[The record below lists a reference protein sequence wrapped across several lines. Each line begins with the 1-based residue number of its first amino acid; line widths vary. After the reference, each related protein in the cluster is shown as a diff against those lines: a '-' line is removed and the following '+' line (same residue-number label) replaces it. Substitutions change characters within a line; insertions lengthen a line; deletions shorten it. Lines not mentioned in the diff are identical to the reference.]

1 MQNGKKYYLNVSSYK
16 YKREYMKLYQP
27 YIDKILNTYSNRNQD
42 LVIESQNLCPGGKR
56 CKNYIIILNLEQK
69 IKELNDTVNQLTKIK
84 EYSESNHN
92 IDFTP
97 MKTMENP
104 RKDAFKE
111 ICNSFRNSGIKKKL
125 NSSTRNMYGNNT
137 IQPQIS
143 EPYRLKLDFK
153 NSNDENKNAEN
164 KKMNAKKLI
173 NLDINKFRNIGV
185 RLNAEKLGID
195 EKSFLNKRQENNEI
209 KNNNGNDDE
218 KEKKIQNLI
227 NHIFNKNNEL
237 IINKKL
243 EESKNRDFKKID
255 SKNIRKSNLPKIK
268 VKPYNV
274 LAPNKTIKIKN
285 GRYNSDLDRNDKNDK
300 KIEQNKEE
308 NKMSFRQFKGNLR
321 NSFNSTKNKFLS
333 KSLGFNTNF
342 RDEKDNLFNLNDK
355 NCKTDL
361 EDKKQSLYNLSTLN
375 SFRPLSLTQKPFKL
389 KLDICQNECIQE
401 DKAKSERTI
410 KDQVNNLDGNKN
422 IKDNNLYNLDSFLKL
437 FENKKEEKYQ
447 LFKEIYDLSCMNYD
461 ELIEKLK
468 ALTNEKINQYIRFI
482 KYCLIFVKDLTEIF
496 HKLNIFYNIT
506 NTVSNNTNKTLN
518 KISLDNEIIKLKKYI
533 QKSLAC
539 DYIHIYFYDSIT
551 DSLILKGEDKEIK
564 FQKDKDLIGKCFS
577 TGNILNY
584 NTEEN
589 AAIVSDPFFLQYK
602 ELNRTN
608 KILLYP
614 IKDLENK
621 IHGVIEIKNNNSNIS
636 DSQSNNKFD
645 KKIELIM
652 SFISKTLSFYCMH
665 FNNLIINSN

>member
-27 YIDKILNTYSNRNQD
+27 YIDKILNTYSNRNQE
-42 LVIESQNLCPGGKR
+42 VTIESQNLCPGGKR
-56 CKNYIIILNLEQK
+56 CKNYIIIMNLEQK

-137 IQPQIS
+137 LQPQIS

-153 NSNDENKNAEN
+153 NVNDENKIGEN
-164 KKMNAKKLI
+164 KKSNAKKLI

-195 EKSFLNKRQENNEI
+195 EKLFLNKRKENNDL
-209 KNNNGNDDE
+209 KNNNANNDE

-227 NHIFNKNNEL
+227 NHIFNNKNNEL
-237 IINKKL
+237 VINKKL
-243 EESKNRDFKKID
+243 EESKTRDIKKMD
-255 SKNIRKSNLPKIK
+255 SKNIKKSNLPKIK
-268 VKPYNV
+268 VKTYN
-274 LAPNKTIKIKN
+274 LLPSNKITKIKN
-285 GRYNSDLDRNDKNDK
+285 GRYNSDLAVNEK
-300 KIEQNKEE
+300 KIEEKKDE
-308 NKMSFRQFKGNLR
+308 NKISFRQFKGNLR
-321 NSFNSTKNKFLS
+321 NSYNSTKNKFLS

-342 RDEKDNLFNLNDK
+342 REEKDSLFNFNDK
-355 NCKTDL
+355 YSKTVL
-361 EDKKQSLYNLSTLN
+361 EDNKQSLYKLSTLN

-422 IKDNNLYNLDSFLKL
+422 IKDNNLYNLNSFLKL

-461 ELIEKLK
+461 KLIEKLK

-496 HKLNIFYNIT
+496 HKLKIFYNIA

>member
-153 NSNDENKNAEN
+153 NANDENKNAEN

-361 EDKKQSLYNLSTLN
+361 EDKKQSLYKLSTLN
-375 SFRPLSLTQKPFKL
+375 SFRPLSLTQKPFRL
-389 KLDICQNECIQE
+389 KLNISQNEILKE
-401 DKAKSERTI
+401 DKSKSERII
-410 KDQVNNLDGNKN
+410 KDSEINLDENKK
-422 IKDNNLYNLDSFLKL
+422 IKDNNLYDFETFLTQI
-437 FENKKEEKYQ
+437 ENQKGEKYQ
-447 LFKEIYDLSCMNYD
+447 IFQEIYNLSCMNYD
-461 ELIEKLK
+461 DIVEQLK
-468 ALTNEKINQYIRFI
+468 SLTKEKINQYIIFI
-482 KYCLIFVKDLTEIF
+482 KHSLKYMKDLTEIF
-496 HKLNIFYNIT
+496 HKLNVFYNI
-506 NTVSNNTNKTLN
+506 SHNNINNNNN
-518 KISLDNEIIKLKKYI
+518 KIQSKTSLDNGITKIRKYI
-533 QKSLAC
+533 QKALFC
-539 DYIHIYFYDSIT
+539 DYIHLYLYDQDS
-551 DSLILKGEDKEIK
+551 DSLILKGENKEIK
-564 FQKDKDLIGKCFS
+564 YQKDKDLIGKCF
-577 TGNILNY
+577 TAGKILNY
-584 NTEEN
+584 NMEEN
-589 AAIVSDPFFLQYK
+589 NSIISDPFFLKYK
-602 ELNRTN
+602 ELNATN
-608 KILLYP
+608 KVLIYP
-614 IKDLENK
+614 IKDLDNN
-621 IHGVIEIKNNNSNIS
+621 IHGVIEIINNNSNNS
-636 DSQSNNKFD
+636 DSKSNDKFD
-645 KKIELIM
+645 KKIEIPLIYK
-652 SFISKTLSFYCMH
+652 IKTYK
-665 FNNLIINSN
+665 

>member
-27 YIDKILNTYSNRNQD
+27 YIDKILNTYSNRNQE
-42 LVIESQNLCPGGKR
+42 VTIESQNLCPGGKR
-56 CKNYIIILNLEQK
+56 CKNYIIIMNLEQK

-137 IQPQIS
+137 LQPQIS

-153 NSNDENKNAEN
+153 NVNDENKIGEN
-164 KKMNAKKLI
+164 KKSNAKKLI

-195 EKSFLNKRQENNEI
+195 EKLFLNKRKENNDL
-209 KNNNGNDDE
+209 KNNNANNDE

-227 NHIFNKNNEL
+227 NHIFNNKNNEL
-237 IINKKL
+237 VINKKL
-243 EESKNRDFKKID
+243 EESKTRDIKKMD
-255 SKNIRKSNLPKIK
+255 SKNIKKSNLPKIK
-268 VKPYNV
+268 VKTYN
-274 LAPNKTIKIKN
+274 LLPSNKITKIKN
-285 GRYNSDLDRNDKNDK
+285 GRYNSDLAVNEK
-300 KIEQNKEE
+300 KIEEKKDE

-321 NSFNSTKNKFLS
+321 NSYNSTKNKFLS

-342 RDEKDNLFNLNDK
+342 REEKDSLFNFNDK
-355 NCKTDL
+355 YSKTVL
-361 EDKKQSLYNLSTLN
+361 EDNKQSLYKLTTLN

-461 ELIEKLK
+461 KLIEKLK

-496 HKLNIFYNIT
+496 HKLKIFYNIT
-506 NTVSNNTNKTLN
+506 NIVSNNTNKTLN

-636 DSQSNNKFD
+636 DLQSNNKFD

>member
-27 YIDKILNTYSNRNQD
+27 YIDKILNTYSNRNQE
-42 LVIESQNLCPGGKR
+42 VTIESQNLCPGGKR
-56 CKNYIIILNLEQK
+56 CKNYIIIMNLEQK

-137 IQPQIS
+137 LQPQIS

-153 NSNDENKNAEN
+153 NVNDENKIGEN
-164 KKMNAKKLI
+164 KKSNAKKLI

-195 EKSFLNKRQENNEI
+195 EKLFLNIRKENNDL
-209 KNNNGNDDE
+209 KNNNANNDE

-227 NHIFNKNNEL
+227 NHIFNNKNNEL
-237 IINKKL
+237 VINKKL
-243 EESKNRDFKKID
+243 EESKTRDIKKMD
-255 SKNIRKSNLPKIK
+255 SKNIKKSNLPKIK
-268 VKPYNV
+268 VKTYN
-274 LAPNKTIKIKN
+274 LLPSNKITKIKN
-285 GRYNSDLDRNDKNDK
+285 GRYNSDLAVNEK
-300 KIEQNKEE
+300 KIEEKKDE

-321 NSFNSTKNKFLS
+321 NSYNSIKNKFLS

-342 RDEKDNLFNLNDK
+342 REEKDSLFNFNDK
-355 NCKTDL
+355 YSKTVL
-361 EDKKQSLYNLSTLN
+361 EDNKQSLYKLSTLN

-389 KLDICQNECIQE
+389 KLDISQNKCIQE
-401 DKAKSERTI
+401 VKAKSERTI

-461 ELIEKLK
+461 KLIEKLK

>member
-27 YIDKILNTYSNRNQD
+27 YIDKILNTYSNRNQE
-42 LVIESQNLCPGGKR
+42 VTIESQNLCPGGKR
-56 CKNYIIILNLEQK
+56 CKNYIIIMNLEQK

-111 ICNSFRNSGIKKKL
+111 ICNSFRSSGIKKKL

-137 IQPQIS
+137 LQPQIS

-153 NSNDENKNAEN
+153 NVNDENKIGEN
-164 KKMNAKKLI
+164 KKSNAKKLI

-195 EKSFLNKRQENNEI
+195 EKLFLNKRKENNDL
-209 KNNNGNDDE
+209 KNNNANNDE

-227 NHIFNKNNEL
+227 NHIFNNKNNEL
-237 IINKKL
+237 VINKKL
-243 EESKNRDFKKID
+243 EESKTRDIKKMD
-255 SKNIRKSNLPKIK
+255 SKNIKKSNLPKIK
-268 VKPYNV
+268 VKTYN
-274 LAPNKTIKIKN
+274 LLPSNKITKIKN
-285 GRYNSDLDRNDKNDK
+285 GRYNSDLAVNEK
-300 KIEQNKEE
+300 KIEEKKDE

-321 NSFNSTKNKFLS
+321 NSYNSTKNKFLS

-342 RDEKDNLFNLNDK
+342 REEKDSLFNFNDK
-355 NCKTDL
+355 YSKTVL
-361 EDKKQSLYNLSTLN
+361 EDNKQSLYKLTTLN

-389 KLDICQNECIQE
+389 KLDISQNECIQE

-461 ELIEKLK
+461 KLIEKLK

>member
-27 YIDKILNTYSNRNQD
+27 YIDKILNTYSNRNQE
-42 LVIESQNLCPGGKR
+42 VTIESQNLCPGGKR
-56 CKNYIIILNLEQK
+56 CKNYIIIMNLEQK

-137 IQPQIS
+137 LQPQIS

-153 NSNDENKNAEN
+153 NVNDENKIGEN
-164 KKMNAKKLI
+164 KKSNAKKLI

-195 EKSFLNKRQENNEI
+195 EKLFLNKRKENNDL
-209 KNNNGNDDE
+209 KNNNANNDE

-227 NHIFNKNNEL
+227 NHIFNNKNNEL
-237 IINKKL
+237 VINKKL
-243 EESKNRDFKKID
+243 EESKTRDIKKMD
-255 SKNIRKSNLPKIK
+255 SKNIKKSNLPKIK
-268 VKPYNV
+268 VKTYN
-274 LAPNKTIKIKN
+274 LLPSNKITKIKN
-285 GRYNSDLDRNDKNDK
+285 GRYNSDLAVNEK
-300 KIEQNKEE
+300 KIEEKKDE

-321 NSFNSTKNKFLS
+321 NSYNSTKNKFLS

-342 RDEKDNLFNLNDK
+342 REEKDSLFNFTDK
-355 NCKTDL
+355 YSKTVL
-361 EDKKQSLYNLSTLN
+361 EDNKQSLYKLTTLN

-461 ELIEKLK
+461 KLIEKLK

-482 KYCLIFVKDLTEIF
+482 KYCLICVKDLTEIF
-496 HKLNIFYNIT
+496 HKLKIFYNIA

>member
-27 YIDKILNTYSNRNQD
+27 YIDKILNTYSNRNQE
-42 LVIESQNLCPGGKR
+42 VTIESQNLCPGGKR
-56 CKNYIIILNLEQK
+56 CKNYIIIMNLEQK

-137 IQPQIS
+137 LQPQIS

-153 NSNDENKNAEN
+153 NVNDENKIGEN
-164 KKMNAKKLI
+164 KKSNAKKLI

-195 EKSFLNKRQENNEI
+195 EKLFLNKRKENNDL
-209 KNNNGNDDE
+209 KNNNANNDE

-227 NHIFNKNNEL
+227 NHIFNNKNNEL
-237 IINKKL
+237 VINKKL
-243 EESKNRDFKKID
+243 EESKTRDIKKMD
-255 SKNIRKSNLPKIK
+255 SKNIKKSNLPKIK
-268 VKPYNV
+268 VKTYN
-274 LAPNKTIKIKN
+274 LLPSNKITKIKN
-285 GRYNSDLDRNDKNDK
+285 GRYNSDLAVNEK
-300 KIEQNKEE
+300 KIEEKKDE

-321 NSFNSTKNKFLS
+321 NSYNSTKNKFLS

-342 RDEKDNLFNLNDK
+342 REEKDSLFNFNDK
-355 NCKTDL
+355 YSKTVL
-361 EDKKQSLYNLSTLN
+361 EDNKQSLYKLTTLN

-389 KLDICQNECIQE
+389 KLDISQNKCIQE

-461 ELIEKLK
+461 KLIEKLK

-636 DSQSNNKFD
+636 DLQSNNKFD
-645 KKIELIM
+645 KKIEIIM

>member
-27 YIDKILNTYSNRNQD
+27 YIDKILNTYSNRNQE
-42 LVIESQNLCPGGKR
+42 VTIESQNLCPGGKR
-56 CKNYIIILNLEQK
+56 CKNYIIIMNLEQK

-137 IQPQIS
+137 LQPQIS

-153 NSNDENKNAEN
+153 NVNDENKIGEN
-164 KKMNAKKLI
+164 KKSNAKKLI

-195 EKSFLNKRQENNEI
+195 EKLFLNKRKENNDL
-209 KNNNGNDDE
+209 KNNNANNDE

-227 NHIFNKNNEL
+227 NHIFNNKNNEL
-237 IINKKL
+237 VINKKL
-243 EESKNRDFKKID
+243 EESKTRDIKKID
-255 SKNIRKSNLPKIK
+255 SKNIKKSNLPKIK
-268 VKPYNV
+268 VKTYN
-274 LAPNKTIKIKN
+274 LLPSNKITKIKN
-285 GRYNSDLDRNDKNDK
+285 GRYNSDLAVNEK
-300 KIEQNKEE
+300 KIEEKKDE

-321 NSFNSTKNKFLS
+321 NSYNSTKNKFLS

-342 RDEKDNLFNLNDK
+342 REEKDSLFNFTDK
-355 NCKTDL
+355 YSKTVL

-389 KLDICQNECIQE
+389 KLDISQNECIQE

-461 ELIEKLK
+461 KLIEKLK

>member
-27 YIDKILNTYSNRNQD
+27 YIDKILNTYSNRNQE
-42 LVIESQNLCPGGKR
+42 VTIESQNLCPGGKR
-56 CKNYIIILNLEQK
+56 CKNYIIIMNLEQK

-137 IQPQIS
+137 LQPQIS

-153 NSNDENKNAEN
+153 NVNDENKIGEN
-164 KKMNAKKLI
+164 KKSNAKKLI

-195 EKSFLNKRQENNEI
+195 EKLFLNKRKENNDL
-209 KNNNGNDDE
+209 KNNNANNDE

-227 NHIFNKNNEL
+227 NHIFNNKNNEL
-237 IINKKL
+237 VINKKL
-243 EESKNRDFKKID
+243 EESKTRDIKKMD
-255 SKNIRKSNLPKIK
+255 SKNIKKSNLPKIK
-268 VKPYNV
+268 VKTYN
-274 LAPNKTIKIKN
+274 LLPSNKITKIKN
-285 GRYNSDLDRNDKNDK
+285 GRYNSDLAVNEK
-300 KIEQNKEE
+300 KIEEKKDE

-321 NSFNSTKNKFLS
+321 NSYNSTKNKFLS

-342 RDEKDNLFNLNDK
+342 REEKDSLFNFNDK
-355 NCKTDL
+355 YSKTVL
-361 EDKKQSLYNLSTLN
+361 EDNKQSLYKLTTLN

-389 KLDICQNECIQE
+389 KLDISQNECIQE

-461 ELIEKLK
+461 KLIEKLK

-539 DYIHIYFYDSIT
+539 DYIHIYFYDSAT
-551 DSLILKGEDKEIK
+551 DSLLLKGEDKEIK

-577 TGNILNY
+577 TGKVLNY
-584 NTEEN
+584 NTAEN
-589 AAIVSDPFFLQYK
+589 TAIVSDPFFLQYK

-614 IKDLENK
+614 IKDLENN
-621 IHGVIEIKNNNSNIS
+621 IYGVIEIKNDNLDIS
-636 DSQSNNKFD
+636 DPPSNNKFD
-645 KKIELIM
+645 KKIEIIM

>member
-27 YIDKILNTYSNRNQD
+27 YIDKILNTYSNRNQE
-42 LVIESQNLCPGGKR
+42 VTIESQNLCPGGKR
-56 CKNYIIILNLEQK
+56 CKNYIIIMNLEQK

-137 IQPQIS
+137 LQPQIS

-153 NSNDENKNAEN
+153 NVNDENKIGEN
-164 KKMNAKKLI
+164 KKSNAKKLI

-195 EKSFLNKRQENNEI
+195 EKLFLNKRKENNDL
-209 KNNNGNDDE
+209 KNNNANNDE

-227 NHIFNKNNEL
+227 NHIFNNKNNEL
-237 IINKKL
+237 VINKKL
-243 EESKNRDFKKID
+243 EESKTRDIKKMD
-255 SKNIRKSNLPKIK
+255 SKNIKKSNLPKIK
-268 VKPYNV
+268 VKTYN
-274 LAPNKTIKIKN
+274 LLPSNKITKIKN
-285 GRYNSDLDRNDKNDK
+285 GRYNSDLAVNEK
-300 KIEQNKEE
+300 KIEEKKDE

-321 NSFNSTKNKFLS
+321 NSYNSIKNKFLS

-342 RDEKDNLFNLNDK
+342 REEKDSLFNFNDK
-355 NCKTDL
+355 YSKTVL
-361 EDKKQSLYNLSTLN
+361 EDNKQSLYKLSTLN

-461 ELIEKLK
+461 KLIEKLK

-636 DSQSNNKFD
+636 DLQSNNKFD
-645 KKIELIM
+645 KKIEIIM
-652 SFISKTLSFYCMH
+652 SFISKALSFYCMH

>member
-27 YIDKILNTYSNRNQD
+27 YIDKILNTYSNRNQE
-42 LVIESQNLCPGGKR
+42 VTIESQNLCPGGKR
-56 CKNYIIILNLEQK
+56 CKNYIIIMNLEQK

-137 IQPQIS
+137 LQPQIS

-153 NSNDENKNAEN
+153 NVNDENKIGEN
-164 KKMNAKKLI
+164 KKSNAKKLI

-195 EKSFLNKRQENNEI
+195 EKLFLNKRKENNDL
-209 KNNNGNDDE
+209 KNNNANNDE

-227 NHIFNKNNEL
+227 NHIFNNKNNEL
-237 IINKKL
+237 VINKKL
-243 EESKNRDFKKID
+243 EESKTRDIKKMD
-255 SKNIRKSNLPKIK
+255 SKNIKKSNLPKIK
-268 VKPYNV
+268 VKTYN
-274 LAPNKTIKIKN
+274 LLPSNKITKIKN
-285 GRYNSDLDRNDKNDK
+285 GRYNSDLAVNEK
-300 KIEQNKEE
+300 KIEEKKDE

-321 NSFNSTKNKFLS
+321 NSYNSTKNKFLS

-342 RDEKDNLFNLNDK
+342 REEKDSLFNFNDK
-355 NCKTDL
+355 YSKTVL
-361 EDKKQSLYNLSTLN
+361 EDNKQSLYKLTTLN

-482 KYCLIFVKDLTEIF
+482 KYCLICVKDLTEIF
-496 HKLNIFYNIT
+496 HKLKIFYNIA

>member
-27 YIDKILNTYSNRNQD
+27 YIDKILNTYSNRNQE
-42 LVIESQNLCPGGKR
+42 VTIESQNLCPGGKR
-56 CKNYIIILNLEQK
+56 CKNYIIIMNLEQK

-137 IQPQIS
+137 LQPQIS

-153 NSNDENKNAEN
+153 NVNDENKIGEN
-164 KKMNAKKLI
+164 KKSNAKKLF

-195 EKSFLNKRQENNEI
+195 EKLFLNKRKENNDL
-209 KNNNGNDDE
+209 KNNNANNDE

-227 NHIFNKNNEL
+227 NHIFNNKNNEL
-237 IINKKL
+237 VINKKL
-243 EESKNRDFKKID
+243 EESKTRDIKKID
-255 SKNIRKSNLPKIK
+255 SKNIKKSNLPKIK
-268 VKPYNV
+268 VKTYN
-274 LAPNKTIKIKN
+274 LLPSNKITKIKN
-285 GRYNSDLDRNDKNDK
+285 GRYNSDLAVNEK
-300 KIEQNKEE
+300 KIEEKKDE

-321 NSFNSTKNKFLS
+321 NSYNSTKNKFLS

-342 RDEKDNLFNLNDK
+342 REEKDSLFNFNDK
-355 NCKTDL
+355 YSKTVL
-361 EDKKQSLYNLSTLN
+361 EDNKQSLYKLTTLN

-461 ELIEKLK
+461 KIIEKLK

-496 HKLNIFYNIT
+496 HKLKIFYNIA

-636 DSQSNNKFD
+636 DLQSNNKFD
-645 KKIELIM
+645 KKIEIIM
-652 SFISKTLSFYCMH
+652 SFISKALSFYCMH

>member
-27 YIDKILNTYSNRNQD
+27 YIDKILNTYSNRNQE
-42 LVIESQNLCPGGKR
+42 VTIESQNLCPGGKR
-56 CKNYIIILNLEQK
+56 CKNYIIIMNLEQK

-137 IQPQIS
+137 LQPQIS

-153 NSNDENKNAEN
+153 NVNDENKIGEN
-164 KKMNAKKLI
+164 KKSNAKKLI

-195 EKSFLNKRQENNEI
+195 EKLFLNKRQENNDL
-209 KNNNGNDDE
+209 KNNNANNDE

-227 NHIFNKNNEL
+227 NHIFNNKNNEL
-237 IINKKL
+237 VINKKL
-243 EESKNRDFKKID
+243 EESKTRDIKKID
-255 SKNIRKSNLPKIK
+255 SKNIKKSNLPKIK
-268 VKPYNV
+268 VKTYN
-274 LAPNKTIKIKN
+274 LLPSNKITKIKN
-285 GRYNSDLDRNDKNDK
+285 GRYNSDLAENEK
-300 KIEQNKEE
+300 KIEEKKDE

-321 NSFNSTKNKFLS
+321 NSYNSTKNKFLS

-342 RDEKDNLFNLNDK
+342 REEKDSLFNFTDK
-355 NCKTDL
+355 YSKTVL

-389 KLDICQNECIQE
+389 KLDISQNECIQE

-461 ELIEKLK
+461 KLIEKLK

>member
-27 YIDKILNTYSNRNQD
+27 YIDKILNTYSNRNQE
-42 LVIESQNLCPGGKR
+42 VTIESQNLCPGGKR
-56 CKNYIIILNLEQK
+56 CKNYIIIMNLEQK

-137 IQPQIS
+137 LQPQIS
-143 EPYRLKLDFK
+143 EPYRLKFDFK
-153 NSNDENKNAEN
+153 NVNDENKIGEN
-164 KKMNAKKLI
+164 KKSNAKKLI

-195 EKSFLNKRQENNEI
+195 EKLFLNKRKENNDL
-209 KNNNGNDDE
+209 KNNNANNDE

-227 NHIFNKNNEL
+227 NHIFNNKNNEL
-237 IINKKL
+237 VINKKL
-243 EESKNRDFKKID
+243 EESKTRDIKKMD
-255 SKNIRKSNLPKIK
+255 SKNIKKSNLPKIK
-268 VKPYNV
+268 VKTYN
-274 LAPNKTIKIKN
+274 LLPSNKITKIKN
-285 GRYNSDLDRNDKNDK
+285 GRYNSDLAVNEK
-300 KIEQNKEE
+300 KIEEKKDE

-321 NSFNSTKNKFLS
+321 NSYNSTKNKFLS

-342 RDEKDNLFNLNDK
+342 REEKDSLFNFNDK
-355 NCKTDL
+355 YSKTVL
-361 EDKKQSLYNLSTLN
+361 EDNKQSLYKLTTLN

-389 KLDICQNECIQE
+389 KLDISQNECIQE

-461 ELIEKLK
+461 KLIEKLK
-468 ALTNEKINQYIRFI
+468 ALKNEKISQYIRFI

>member
-1 MQNGKKYYLNVSSYK
+1 M
-16 YKREYMKLYQP
+16 
-27 YIDKILNTYSNRNQD
+27 
-42 LVIESQNLCPGGKR
+42 
-56 CKNYIIILNLEQK
+56 
-69 IKELNDTVNQLTKIK
+69 
-84 EYSESNHN
+84 
-92 IDFTP
+92 
-97 MKTMENP
+97 
-104 RKDAFKE
+104 
-111 ICNSFRNSGIKKKL
+111 
-125 NSSTRNMYGNNT
+125 
-137 IQPQIS
+137 
-143 EPYRLKLDFK
+143 
-153 NSNDENKNAEN
+153 
-164 KKMNAKKLI
+164 
-173 NLDINKFRNIGV
+173 
-185 RLNAEKLGID
+185 
-195 EKSFLNKRQENNEI
+195 
-209 KNNNGNDDE
+209 
-218 KEKKIQNLI
+218 
-227 NHIFNKNNEL
+227 
-237 IINKKL
+237 
-243 EESKNRDFKKID
+243 
-255 SKNIRKSNLPKIK
+255 
-268 VKPYNV
+268 
-274 LAPNKTIKIKN
+274 
-285 GRYNSDLDRNDKNDK
+285 
-300 KIEQNKEE
+300 
-308 NKMSFRQFKGNLR
+308 
-321 NSFNSTKNKFLS
+321 
-333 KSLGFNTNF
+333 
-342 RDEKDNLFNLNDK
+342 
-355 NCKTDL
+355 
-361 EDKKQSLYNLSTLN
+361 
-375 SFRPLSLTQKPFKL
+375 
-389 KLDICQNECIQE
+389 
-401 DKAKSERTI
+401 
-410 KDQVNNLDGNKN
+410 NNLDGNKN
-422 IKDNNLYNLDSFLKL
+422 IKDNNLYNLNSFLKL

-461 ELIEKLK
+461 KLIEKLK

-636 DSQSNNKFD
+636 DLQSNNKFD

>member
-27 YIDKILNTYSNRNQD
+27 YIDKILNTYSNRNQE
-42 LVIESQNLCPGGKR
+42 VTIESQNLCPGGKR
-56 CKNYIIILNLEQK
+56 CKNYIIIMNLEQK

-137 IQPQIS
+137 LQPQIS

-153 NSNDENKNAEN
+153 NVNDENKIGEN
-164 KKMNAKKLI
+164 KKSNAKKLI

-195 EKSFLNKRQENNEI
+195 EKLFLNKKQENNDL
-209 KNNNGNDDE
+209 KNNNANNDE

-227 NHIFNKNNEL
+227 NHIFNNKNNEL
-237 IINKKL
+237 VINKKL
-243 EESKNRDFKKID
+243 EESKTRDIKKMD
-255 SKNIRKSNLPKIK
+255 SKNIKKSNLPKLK
-268 VKPYNV
+268 VKTYN
-274 LAPNKTIKIKN
+274 LLPSNKITKIKN
-285 GRYNSDLDRNDKNDK
+285 GRYNSDLAVNEK
-300 KIEQNKEE
+300 KIEEKKDE

-321 NSFNSTKNKFLS
+321 NSYNSTKNKFLS

-342 RDEKDNLFNLNDK
+342 REEKDSLFNFNDK
-355 NCKTDL
+355 YSKTVL
-361 EDKKQSLYNLSTLN
+361 EDNKQSLYKLSTLN

-447 LFKEIYDLSCMNYD
+447 LFKEIYDLSCMNF
-461 ELIEKLK
+461 EL
-468 ALTNEKINQYIRFI
+468 
-482 KYCLIFVKDLTEIF
+482 LIWSPK
-496 HKLNIFYNIT
+496 
-506 NTVSNNTNKTLN
+506 
-518 KISLDNEIIKLKKYI
+518 
-533 QKSLAC
+533 
-539 DYIHIYFYDSIT
+539 
-551 DSLILKGEDKEIK
+551 
-564 FQKDKDLIGKCFS
+564 
-577 TGNILNY
+577 
-584 NTEEN
+584 
-589 AAIVSDPFFLQYK
+589 
-602 ELNRTN
+602 
-608 KILLYP
+608 
-614 IKDLENK
+614 
-621 IHGVIEIKNNNSNIS
+621 
-636 DSQSNNKFD
+636 
-645 KKIELIM
+645 
-652 SFISKTLSFYCMH
+652 
-665 FNNLIINSN
+665 

>member
-27 YIDKILNTYSNRNQD
+27 YIDKILNTYSNRNQE
-42 LVIESQNLCPGGKR
+42 VTIESQNLCPGGKR
-56 CKNYIIILNLEQK
+56 CKNYIIIMNLEQK

-137 IQPQIS
+137 LQPQIS

-153 NSNDENKNAEN
+153 NVNDDNKIGDN
-164 KKMNAKKLI
+164 KKSNAKKLI

-195 EKSFLNKRQENNEI
+195 EKLFLNKRKENNDL
-209 KNNNGNDDE
+209 KNNNANNDE
-218 KEKKIQNLI
+218 KEKKIQNLL
-227 NHIFNKNNEL
+227 NHIFNNKNNEL
-237 IINKKL
+237 VINKKL
-243 EESKNRDFKKID
+243 EESKTRDIKKMD
-255 SKNIRKSNLPKIK
+255 SKNIKKSNLPKIK
-268 VKPYNV
+268 VKTYN
-274 LAPNKTIKIKN
+274 LLPSNKITKIKN
-285 GRYNSDLDRNDKNDK
+285 GRYNSDLAVNEK
-300 KIEQNKEE
+300 KIEEKKDE

-321 NSFNSTKNKFLS
+321 NSYNSTKNKFLS

-342 RDEKDNLFNLNDK
+342 REEKDSLFNFNDK
-355 NCKTDL
+355 YSKTVL
-361 EDKKQSLYNLSTLN
+361 EDNKQSLYKLSTLN

-645 KKIELIM
+645 KKIELI
-652 SFISKTLSFYCMH
+652 IKLLKC
-665 FNNLIINSN
+665 IQ

>member
-27 YIDKILNTYSNRNQD
+27 YIDKILNTYSNRNQE
-42 LVIESQNLCPGGKR
+42 VTIESQNLCPGGKR
-56 CKNYIIILNLEQK
+56 CKNYIIIMNLEQK

-137 IQPQIS
+137 LQPQIS
-143 EPYRLKLDFK
+143 EPYRLKSDFK
-153 NSNDENKNAEN
+153 NVNDENKIGEN
-164 KKMNAKKLI
+164 KKSNAKKLI

-195 EKSFLNKRQENNEI
+195 EKLFLNKRKENNDL
-209 KNNNGNDDE
+209 KNNNANNDE

-227 NHIFNKNNEL
+227 NHIFNNKNNEL
-237 IINKKL
+237 VINKKL
-243 EESKNRDFKKID
+243 EESKTRDIKKID
-255 SKNIRKSNLPKIK
+255 SKNIKKSNLPKIK
-268 VKPYNV
+268 VKTYN
-274 LAPNKTIKIKN
+274 LLPSNKITKIKN
-285 GRYNSDLDRNDKNDK
+285 GRYNSDLAVNEK
-300 KIEQNKEE
+300 KIEEKKDE

-321 NSFNSTKNKFLS
+321 NSYNSTKNKFLS

-342 RDEKDNLFNLNDK
+342 REEKDSLFNFTDK
-355 NCKTDL
+355 YSKTVL
-361 EDKKQSLYNLSTLN
+361 EDNKQSLYKLTTLN

-389 KLDICQNECIQE
+389 KLDISQNECIQE

-422 IKDNNLYNLDSFLKL
+422 IKDNNLYNLNSFLKL

-447 LFKEIYDLSCMNYD
+447 QFKEIYDLSCMNYD
-461 ELIEKLK
+461 KLIEKLK

-652 SFISKTLSFYCMH
+652 SFISKTLSFYCM
-665 FNNLIINSN
+665 

>member
-27 YIDKILNTYSNRNQD
+27 YIDKILNTYSNRNQE
-42 LVIESQNLCPGGKR
+42 VTIESQNLCPGGKR
-56 CKNYIIILNLEQK
+56 CKNYIIIMNLEQK

-137 IQPQIS
+137 LQPQIS

-153 NSNDENKNAEN
+153 NVNDENKIGEN
-164 KKMNAKKLI
+164 KKSNAKKLI

-195 EKSFLNKRQENNEI
+195 EKLFLNKRKENNDL
-209 KNNNGNDDE
+209 KNNNANNDE

-227 NHIFNKNNEL
+227 NHIFNNKNNEL
-237 IINKKL
+237 VINKKL
-243 EESKNRDFKKID
+243 EESKTRDIKKMD
-255 SKNIRKSNLPKIK
+255 SKNIKKSNLPKIK
-268 VKPYNV
+268 VKTYN
-274 LAPNKTIKIKN
+274 LLPSNKITKIKN
-285 GRYNSDLDRNDKNDK
+285 GRYNSDLAVNEK
-300 KIEQNKEE
+300 KIEEKKDE
-308 NKMSFRQFKGNLR
+308 NKISFRQFKGNLR
-321 NSFNSTKNKFLS
+321 NSYNSTKNKFLS

-342 RDEKDNLFNLNDK
+342 REEKDSLFNFNDK
-355 NCKTDL
+355 YSKTVL
-361 EDKKQSLYNLSTLN
+361 EDNKQSLYKLTTLN

-389 KLDICQNECIQE
+389 KLDISQNECIQE

-461 ELIEKLK
+461 KLIEKLK

>member
-27 YIDKILNTYSNRNQD
+27 YIDKILNTYSNRNQE
-42 LVIESQNLCPGGKR
+42 VTIESQNLCPGGKR
-56 CKNYIIILNLEQK
+56 CKNYIIIMNLEQK

-137 IQPQIS
+137 LQPQIS

-153 NSNDENKNAEN
+153 NVNDENKIGEN
-164 KKMNAKKLI
+164 KKSNAKKLI

-195 EKSFLNKRQENNEI
+195 EKLFLNKRKENNDL
-209 KNNNGNDDE
+209 KNNNANNDE

-227 NHIFNKNNEL
+227 NHIFNNKNNEL
-237 IINKKL
+237 VINKKL
-243 EESKNRDFKKID
+243 EESKTRDIKKMD
-255 SKNIRKSNLPKIK
+255 SKNIKKSNLPKIK
-268 VKPYNV
+268 VKTYN
-274 LAPNKTIKIKN
+274 LLPSNKITKIKN
-285 GRYNSDLDRNDKNDK
+285 GRYNSDLAVNEK
-300 KIEQNKEE
+300 KIEEKKDE

-321 NSFNSTKNKFLS
+321 NSYNSTKNKFLS

-342 RDEKDNLFNLNDK
+342 REEKDSLFNFNDK
-355 NCKTDL
+355 YSKTVL
-361 EDKKQSLYNLSTLN
+361 EDNKQSLYKLSTLN

-461 ELIEKLK
+461 KLIEKLK

-539 DYIHIYFYDSIT
+539 DYIHFYFYDSIT

-636 DSQSNNKFD
+636 DLQSNNKFD
-645 KKIELIM
+645 KKIEIIM
-652 SFISKTLSFYCMH
+652 SFISKALSFYCMH

>member
-27 YIDKILNTYSNRNQD
+27 YIDKILNTYSNRNQE
-42 LVIESQNLCPGGKR
+42 VTIESQNLCPGGKR
-56 CKNYIIILNLEQK
+56 CKNYIIIMNLEQK

-137 IQPQIS
+137 LQPQIS

-153 NSNDENKNAEN
+153 NVNDENKIGEN
-164 KKMNAKKLI
+164 KKSNAKKLI

-195 EKSFLNKRQENNEI
+195 EKLFLNKKQENNDL
-209 KNNNGNDDE
+209 KNNNANNDE

-227 NHIFNKNNEL
+227 NHIFNNKNNEL
-237 IINKKL
+237 VINKKL
-243 EESKNRDFKKID
+243 EESKTRDIKKMD
-255 SKNIRKSNLPKIK
+255 SKNIKKSNLPKIK
-268 VKPYNV
+268 VKTYN
-274 LAPNKTIKIKN
+274 LLPSNKITKIKN
-285 GRYNSDLDRNDKNDK
+285 GRYNSDLAVNEK
-300 KIEQNKEE
+300 KIEEKKDE

-321 NSFNSTKNKFLS
+321 NSYNSTKNKFLS

-342 RDEKDNLFNLNDK
+342 REEKDSLFNFTDK
-355 NCKTDL
+355 YSKTVL

-389 KLDICQNECIQE
+389 KLDISQNGCIQE

>member
-27 YIDKILNTYSNRNQD
+27 YIDKILNTYSNRNQE
-42 LVIESQNLCPGGKR
+42 VTIESQNLCPGGKR
-56 CKNYIIILNLEQK
+56 CKNYIIIMNLEQK

-137 IQPQIS
+137 LQPQIS

-153 NSNDENKNAEN
+153 NVNDENKIGEN
-164 KKMNAKKLI
+164 KKSNAKKLI

-195 EKSFLNKRQENNEI
+195 EKLFLNKRKENNDL
-209 KNNNGNDDE
+209 KNNNANNDE

-227 NHIFNKNNEL
+227 NHIFNNKNNEL
-237 IINKKL
+237 VINKKL
-243 EESKNRDFKKID
+243 EESKTRDIKKMD
-255 SKNIRKSNLPKIK
+255 SKNIKKSNLPKIK
-268 VKPYNV
+268 VKTYN
-274 LAPNKTIKIKN
+274 LLPSNKITKIKN
-285 GRYNSDLDRNDKNDK
+285 GRYNSDLAVNEK
-300 KIEQNKEE
+300 KIEEKKDE

-321 NSFNSTKNKFLS
+321 NSYNSTKNKFLS

-342 RDEKDNLFNLNDK
+342 REEKDSLFNFTDK
-355 NCKTDL
+355 YSKTVL
-361 EDKKQSLYNLSTLN
+361 EDKKQSLYKLSTLN

-389 KLDICQNECIQE
+389 KLDISQNECIQE

-461 ELIEKLK
+461 KLIEKLK

>member
-27 YIDKILNTYSNRNQD
+27 YIDKILNTYSNRNQE
-42 LVIESQNLCPGGKR
+42 VTIESQNLCPGGKR
-56 CKNYIIILNLEQK
+56 CKNYIIIMNLEQK

-137 IQPQIS
+137 LQPQIS

-153 NSNDENKNAEN
+153 NVNDENKIGEN
-164 KKMNAKKLI
+164 KKSNAKKLI

-195 EKSFLNKRQENNEI
+195 EKLFLNKRKENNDL
-209 KNNNGNDDE
+209 KNNNANNDE

-227 NHIFNKNNEL
+227 NHIFNNKNNEL
-237 IINKKL
+237 VINKKL
-243 EESKNRDFKKID
+243 EESKTRDIKKMD
-255 SKNIRKSNLPKIK
+255 SKNIKKSNLPKIK
-268 VKPYNV
+268 VKTYN
-274 LAPNKTIKIKN
+274 LLPSNKITKIKN
-285 GRYNSDLDRNDKNDK
+285 GRYNSDLAVNEK
-300 KIEQNKEE
+300 KIEEKKDE

-321 NSFNSTKNKFLS
+321 NSYNSTKNKFLS

-342 RDEKDNLFNLNDK
+342 REEKDSLFNFNDK
-355 NCKTDL
+355 YSKTVL
-361 EDKKQSLYNLSTLN
+361 EDNKQSLYKLTTLN

-389 KLDICQNECIQE
+389 KLDISQNECIQE

-461 ELIEKLK
+461 KLIEKLK
-468 ALTNEKINQYIRFI
+468 ALTNEKINQFIRFI

-645 KKIELIM
+645 KKIEIIM
-652 SFISKTLSFYCMH
+652 SFISKALSFYCMH

>member
-27 YIDKILNTYSNRNQD
+27 YIDKILNTYSNRNQE
-42 LVIESQNLCPGGKR
+42 VTIESQNLCPGGKR
-56 CKNYIIILNLEQK
+56 CKNYIIIMNLEQK

-137 IQPQIS
+137 LQPQIS

-153 NSNDENKNAEN
+153 NVNDENKIGEN
-164 KKMNAKKLI
+164 KKSNAKKLI

-195 EKSFLNKRQENNEI
+195 EKLFLNKKQENNDL
-209 KNNNGNDDE
+209 KNNNANNDE

-227 NHIFNKNNEL
+227 NHIFNNKNNEL
-237 IINKKL
+237 VINKKL
-243 EESKNRDFKKID
+243 EESKTRDIKKID
-255 SKNIRKSNLPKIK
+255 SKNIKKSNLPKIK
-268 VKPYNV
+268 VKTYN
-274 LAPNKTIKIKN
+274 LLPSNKITKIKN
-285 GRYNSDLDRNDKNDK
+285 GRYNSDLAENEK
-300 KIEQNKEE
+300 KIEEKKDE

-321 NSFNSTKNKFLS
+321 NSYNSTKNKFLS

-342 RDEKDNLFNLNDK
+342 REEKDSLFNFTDK
-355 NCKTDL
+355 YSKTVL

-389 KLDICQNECIQE
+389 KLDISQNGCIQE

-422 IKDNNLYNLDSFLKL
+422 IKDNNLYNLNSFLKL

-506 NTVSNNTNKTLN
+506 NTVSNNTTLN

-533 QKSLAC
+533 QRSLAC

>member
-27 YIDKILNTYSNRNQD
+27 YIDKILNTYSNRNQE
-42 LVIESQNLCPGGKR
+42 VTIESQNLCPGGKR
-56 CKNYIIILNLEQK
+56 CKNYIIIMNLEQK

-137 IQPQIS
+137 LQPQIS

-153 NSNDENKNAEN
+153 NVNDENKIGEN
-164 KKMNAKKLI
+164 KKSNAKKLI

-195 EKSFLNKRQENNEI
+195 EKLFLNKRKENNDL
-209 KNNNGNDDE
+209 KNNNANNDE

-227 NHIFNKNNEL
+227 NHIFNNKNNEL
-237 IINKKL
+237 VINKKL
-243 EESKNRDFKKID
+243 EESKTRDIKKMD
-255 SKNIRKSNLPKIK
+255 SKNIKKSNLPKIK
-268 VKPYNV
+268 VKTYN
-274 LAPNKTIKIKN
+274 LLPSNKITKIKN
-285 GRYNSDLDRNDKNDK
+285 GRYNSDLAVNEK
-300 KIEQNKEE
+300 KIEEKKDE

-321 NSFNSTKNKFLS
+321 NSYNSTKNKFLS

-342 RDEKDNLFNLNDK
+342 REEKDSLFNFNDK
-355 NCKTDL
+355 YSKTVL
-361 EDKKQSLYNLSTLN
+361 EDNKQSLYKLTTLN

-422 IKDNNLYNLDSFLKL
+422 IKDNNLYNLNSFLKL

-506 NTVSNNTNKTLN
+506 NTVWNNTNKTLN

-645 KKIELIM
+645 KKIELPLVYI
-652 SFISKTLSFYCMH
+652 
-665 FNNLIINSN
+665 

>member
-27 YIDKILNTYSNRNQD
+27 YIDKILNTYSNRNQE
-42 LVIESQNLCPGGKR
+42 VTIESQNLCPGGKR
-56 CKNYIIILNLEQK
+56 CKNYIIIMNLEQK

-137 IQPQIS
+137 LQPQIS
-143 EPYRLKLDFK
+143 EPYRLKSDFK
-153 NSNDENKNAEN
+153 NVNDENKIGEN
-164 KKMNAKKLI
+164 KKSNAKKLI

-195 EKSFLNKRQENNEI
+195 EKLFLNKKQENNDL
-209 KNNNGNDDE
+209 KNNNANNDE

-227 NHIFNKNNEL
+227 NHIFNNKNNEL
-237 IINKKL
+237 VINKKL
-243 EESKNRDFKKID
+243 EESKTRDIKKID
-255 SKNIRKSNLPKIK
+255 SKNIKKSNLPKIK
-268 VKPYNV
+268 VKTYN
-274 LAPNKTIKIKN
+274 LLPSNKITKIKN
-285 GRYNSDLDRNDKNDK
+285 GRYNSDLAVNEK
-300 KIEQNKEE
+300 KIEEKKDE

-321 NSFNSTKNKFLS
+321 NSYNSTKNKFLS

-342 RDEKDNLFNLNDK
+342 REEKDSLFNFTDK
-355 NCKTDL
+355 YSKTVL

-389 KLDICQNECIQE
+389 KLDISQNGCIQE

>member
-27 YIDKILNTYSNRNQD
+27 YIDKILNTYSNRNQE
-42 LVIESQNLCPGGKR
+42 VTIESQNLCPGGKR
-56 CKNYIIILNLEQK
+56 CKNYIIIMNLEQK

-137 IQPQIS
+137 LQPQIS

-153 NSNDENKNAEN
+153 NVNDENKIGEN
-164 KKMNAKKLI
+164 KKSNAKKLI

-195 EKSFLNKRQENNEI
+195 EKLFLNIRKENNDL
-209 KNNNGNDDE
+209 KNNNANNDE

-227 NHIFNKNNEL
+227 NHIFNNKNNEL
-237 IINKKL
+237 VINKKL
-243 EESKNRDFKKID
+243 EESKTRDIKKMD
-255 SKNIRKSNLPKIK
+255 SKNIKKSNLPKIK
-268 VKPYNV
+268 VKTYN
-274 LAPNKTIKIKN
+274 LLPSNKITKIKN
-285 GRYNSDLDRNDKNDK
+285 GRYNSDLAVNEK
-300 KIEQNKEE
+300 KIEEKKDE

-321 NSFNSTKNKFLS
+321 NSYNSTKNKFLS

-342 RDEKDNLFNLNDK
+342 REEKDSLFNFNDK
-355 NCKTDL
+355 YSKTVL
-361 EDKKQSLYNLSTLN
+361 EDNKQSLYKLSTLN

-389 KLDICQNECIQE
+389 KLDISQNECIQE

-461 ELIEKLK
+461 KLIEKLK

-496 HKLNIFYNIT
+496 HKLNIFYNIR

>member
-27 YIDKILNTYSNRNQD
+27 YIDKILNTYSNRNQE
-42 LVIESQNLCPGGKR
+42 VTIESQNLCPGGKR
-56 CKNYIIILNLEQK
+56 CKNYIIIMNLEQK

-137 IQPQIS
+137 LQPQIS

-153 NSNDENKNAEN
+153 NVNDENKIGEN
-164 KKMNAKKLI
+164 KKSNAKKLI

-195 EKSFLNKRQENNEI
+195 EKLFLNKRKENNDL
-209 KNNNGNDDE
+209 KNNNANNDE

-227 NHIFNKNNEL
+227 NHIFNNKNNEL
-237 IINKKL
+237 VINKKL
-243 EESKNRDFKKID
+243 EESKTRDIKKMD
-255 SKNIRKSNLPKIK
+255 SKNIKKSNLPKIK
-268 VKPYNV
+268 VKTYN
-274 LAPNKTIKIKN
+274 LLPSNKITKIKN
-285 GRYNSDLDRNDKNDK
+285 GRYNSDLAVNEK
-300 KIEQNKEE
+300 KIEEKKDE

-321 NSFNSTKNKFLS
+321 NSYNSTKNKFLS

-342 RDEKDNLFNLNDK
+342 REEKDSLFNFNDK
-355 NCKTDL
+355 YSKTVL
-361 EDKKQSLYNLSTLN
+361 EDNKQSLYKLTTLN

-389 KLDICQNECIQE
+389 KLDISQNECIQE

-422 IKDNNLYNLDSFLKL
+422 IKDNNLYNLDFFLKL

-461 ELIEKLK
+461 KLIEKLK

>member
-27 YIDKILNTYSNRNQD
+27 YIDKILNTYSNRNQE
-42 LVIESQNLCPGGKR
+42 VTIESQNLCPGGKR
-56 CKNYIIILNLEQK
+56 CKNYIIIMNLEQK

-137 IQPQIS
+137 LQPQIS

-153 NSNDENKNAEN
+153 NVNDENKIGEN
-164 KKMNAKKLI
+164 KKSNAKKLI

-195 EKSFLNKRQENNEI
+195 EKLFLNKRKENNDL
-209 KNNNGNDDE
+209 KNNNANNDE

-227 NHIFNKNNEL
+227 NHIFNNKNNEL
-237 IINKKL
+237 VINKKL
-243 EESKNRDFKKID
+243 EESKTRDIKKMD
-255 SKNIRKSNLPKIK
+255 SKNIKKSNLPKIK
-268 VKPYNV
+268 VKTYN
-274 LAPNKTIKIKN
+274 LLPSNKITKIKN
-285 GRYNSDLDRNDKNDK
+285 GRYNSDLAVNEK
-300 KIEQNKEE
+300 KIEEKKDE

-321 NSFNSTKNKFLS
+321 NSYNSTKNKFLS

-342 RDEKDNLFNLNDK
+342 REEKDSLFNFNDK
-355 NCKTDL
+355 YSKTVL
-361 EDKKQSLYNLSTLN
+361 EDNKQSLYKLSTLN

-389 KLDICQNECIQE
+389 KLDISQNECIQE

-461 ELIEKLK
+461 KLIEKLK

>member
-27 YIDKILNTYSNRNQD
+27 YIDKILNTYSNRNQE
-42 LVIESQNLCPGGKR
+42 VTIESQNLCPGGKR
-56 CKNYIIILNLEQK
+56 CKNYIIIMNLEQK

-137 IQPQIS
+137 LQPQIS

-153 NSNDENKNAEN
+153 NVNDENKIGEN
-164 KKMNAKKLI
+164 KKSNAKKLI

-195 EKSFLNKRQENNEI
+195 EKLFLNKRKENNDL
-209 KNNNGNDDE
+209 KNNNANNDE

-227 NHIFNKNNEL
+227 NHIFNNKNNEL
-237 IINKKL
+237 VINKKL
-243 EESKNRDFKKID
+243 EESKTRDIKKID
-255 SKNIRKSNLPKIK
+255 SKNIKKSNLPKIK
-268 VKPYNV
+268 VKTYN
-274 LAPNKTIKIKN
+274 LLPSNKITKIKN
-285 GRYNSDLDRNDKNDK
+285 GRYNSDLAVNEK
-300 KIEQNKEE
+300 KIEEKKDE

-321 NSFNSTKNKFLS
+321 NSYNSTKNKFLS

-342 RDEKDNLFNLNDK
+342 REEKDSLFNFTDK
-355 NCKTDL
+355 YSKTVL
-361 EDKKQSLYNLSTLN
+361 EDKNQSLYKLTTLN

-461 ELIEKLK
+461 KLIEKLK

-496 HKLNIFYNIT
+496 HKLKIFYNIA

-636 DSQSNNKFD
+636 DLQSNNKFD
-645 KKIELIM
+645 KKIEIIM
-652 SFISKTLSFYCMH
+652 SFISKALSFYCMH

>member
-27 YIDKILNTYSNRNQD
+27 YIDKILNTYSNRNQE
-42 LVIESQNLCPGGKR
+42 VTIESQNLCPGGKR
-56 CKNYIIILNLEQK
+56 CKNYIIIMNLEQK

-137 IQPQIS
+137 LQPQIS

-153 NSNDENKNAEN
+153 NVNDENKIGEN
-164 KKMNAKKLI
+164 KKSNAKKLI

-195 EKSFLNKRQENNEI
+195 EKLFLNKKQENNDL
-209 KNNNGNDDE
+209 KNNNANNDE

-227 NHIFNKNNEL
+227 NHIFNNKNNEL
-237 IINKKL
+237 VINKKL
-243 EESKNRDFKKID
+243 EESKTRDIKKID
-255 SKNIRKSNLPKIK
+255 SKNIKKSNLPKIK
-268 VKPYNV
+268 VKTYN
-274 LAPNKTIKIKN
+274 LLPSNKITKIKN
-285 GRYNSDLDRNDKNDK
+285 GRYNSDLAVNEK
-300 KIEQNKEE
+300 KIEEKKDE

-321 NSFNSTKNKFLS
+321 NSYNSTKNKLLS

-342 RDEKDNLFNLNDK
+342 REEKDSLFNFNDK
-355 NCKTDL
+355 YSKTVL
-361 EDKKQSLYNLSTLN
+361 EDNKQSLYKLTTLN

-389 KLDICQNECIQE
+389 KLDISQNECIQE

-461 ELIEKLK
+461 KLIEKLK

-482 KYCLIFVKDLTEIF
+482 KYCLICVKDLTEIF
-496 HKLNIFYNIT
+496 HKLKIFYNIA

>member
-27 YIDKILNTYSNRNQD
+27 YIDKILNTYSNRNQE
-42 LVIESQNLCPGGKR
+42 VTIESQNLCPGGKR
-56 CKNYIIILNLEQK
+56 CKNYIIIMNLEQK

-125 NSSTRNMYGNNT
+125 NTSTRNMYGNNT
-137 IQPQIS
+137 LQPQIS

-153 NSNDENKNAEN
+153 NVNDENKIGEN
-164 KKMNAKKLI
+164 KKSNAKKLI

-195 EKSFLNKRQENNEI
+195 EKLFLNKKQENNDL
-209 KNNNGNDDE
+209 KNNNANNDE

-227 NHIFNKNNEL
+227 NHIFNNKNNEL
-237 IINKKL
+237 VINKKL
-243 EESKNRDFKKID
+243 EESKTRDIKKID
-255 SKNIRKSNLPKIK
+255 SKNIKKSNLPKIK
-268 VKPYNV
+268 VKTYN
-274 LAPNKTIKIKN
+274 LLPSNKITKIKN
-285 GRYNSDLDRNDKNDK
+285 GRYNSDLAVNEK
-300 KIEQNKEE
+300 KIEEKKDE

-321 NSFNSTKNKFLS
+321 NSYNSTKNKFLS

-342 RDEKDNLFNLNDK
+342 REEKDSLFNFTDK
-355 NCKTDL
+355 YSKTVL
-361 EDKKQSLYNLSTLN
+361 EDNKQSLYKLTTLN

-389 KLDICQNECIQE
+389 KLDISQNECIQE

-461 ELIEKLK
+461 KLIEKLK

>member
-1 MQNGKKYYLNVSSYK
+1 M
-16 YKREYMKLYQP
+16 
-27 YIDKILNTYSNRNQD
+27 
-42 LVIESQNLCPGGKR
+42 
-56 CKNYIIILNLEQK
+56 
-69 IKELNDTVNQLTKIK
+69 
-84 EYSESNHN
+84 
-92 IDFTP
+92 
-97 MKTMENP
+97 
-104 RKDAFKE
+104 
-111 ICNSFRNSGIKKKL
+111 
-125 NSSTRNMYGNNT
+125 
-137 IQPQIS
+137 
-143 EPYRLKLDFK
+143 
-153 NSNDENKNAEN
+153 
-164 KKMNAKKLI
+164 
-173 NLDINKFRNIGV
+173 
-185 RLNAEKLGID
+185 
-195 EKSFLNKRQENNEI
+195 
-209 KNNNGNDDE
+209 
-218 KEKKIQNLI
+218 
-227 NHIFNKNNEL
+227 
-237 IINKKL
+237 
-243 EESKNRDFKKID
+243 EESKTRDIKKID
-255 SKNIRKSNLPKIK
+255 SKNIKKSNLPKIK
-268 VKPYNV
+268 VKTYN
-274 LAPNKTIKIKN
+274 LLPSNKITKIKN
-285 GRYNSDLDRNDKNDK
+285 GRYNSDLAVNEK
-300 KIEQNKEE
+300 KIEEKKDE

-321 NSFNSTKNKFLS
+321 NSYNSTKNKFLS

-342 RDEKDNLFNLNDK
+342 REEKDSLFNFNDK
-355 NCKTDL
+355 YSKTVL
-361 EDKKQSLYNLSTLN
+361 EDNKQSLYKLTTLN

-389 KLDICQNECIQE
+389 KLDISQNECIQE
-401 DKAKSERTI
+401 AKAKSERTI

-422 IKDNNLYNLDSFLKL
+422 IKDNNLYNLNSFLKL

-461 ELIEKLK
+461 KLIEKLK
-468 ALTNEKINQYIRFI
+468 VLTNEKINQYIRFI

>member
-153 NSNDENKNAEN
+153 NANDENKNVEN

-209 KNNNGNDDE
+209 KNNNGNNDE

-342 RDEKDNLFNLNDK
+342 RDEKDNLFNLDDK

-361 EDKKQSLYNLSTLN
+361 EDKKQSLYKLSTLN
-375 SFRPLSLTQKPFKL
+375 SFRPLSLTQKPFRL
-389 KLDICQNECIQE
+389 KLNISQNEILKE
-401 DKAKSERTI
+401 DKSKSERII
-410 KDQVNNLDGNKN
+410 KDSEINLDENKK
-422 IKDNNLYNLDSFLKL
+422 IKDNNLYDFETFLTQI
-437 FENKKEEKYQ
+437 ENQKGEKYQ
-447 LFKEIYDLSCMNYD
+447 IFQEIYNLSCMNYD
-461 ELIEKLK
+461 DIVEQLK
-468 ALTNEKINQYIRFI
+468 SLTKEKINQYIIFI
-482 KYCLIFVKDLTEIF
+482 KHSLTYMKDLTEIF
-496 HKLNIFYNIT
+496 HKLNVFYNI
-506 NTVSNNTNKTLN
+506 SHNNINNNN
-518 KISLDNEIIKLKKYI
+518 KIQSKTSLDNGITKIRKYI
-533 QKSLAC
+533 QKALFC
-539 DYIHIYFYDSIT
+539 DYIHLYLYDQDS
-551 DSLILKGEDKEIK
+551 DSLILKGENKEIK
-564 FQKDKDLIGKCFS
+564 YQKDKDLIGKCFT
-577 TGNILNY
+577 TGKILNY
-584 NTEEN
+584 NMEEN
-589 AAIVSDPFFLQYK
+589 NSIISDPFFLKYK
-602 ELNRTN
+602 ELNATN
-608 KILLYP
+608 KVLIYP
-614 IKDLENK
+614 IKDLDNN
-621 IHGVIEIKNNNSNIS
+621 IHGVIEIINNNSNNS
-636 DSQSNNKFD
+636 DSKSNDKFD
-645 KKIELIM
+645 KKIEIII
-652 SFISKTLSFYCMH
+652 SFISKTLSFYCM
-665 FNNLIINSN
+665 

>member
-27 YIDKILNTYSNRNQD
+27 YIDKILNTYSNRNQE
-42 LVIESQNLCPGGKR
+42 VTIESQNLCPGGKR
-56 CKNYIIILNLEQK
+56 CKNYIIIMNLEQK

-137 IQPQIS
+137 LQPQIS

-153 NSNDENKNAEN
+153 NVNDENKIGEN
-164 KKMNAKKLI
+164 KKSNAKKLI

-195 EKSFLNKRQENNEI
+195 EKLFLNKRKENNDL
-209 KNNNGNDDE
+209 KNNNANNDE

-227 NHIFNKNNEL
+227 NHIFNNKNNEL
-237 IINKKL
+237 VINKKL
-243 EESKNRDFKKID
+243 EESKTRDIKKMD
-255 SKNIRKSNLPKIK
+255 SKNIKKSNLPKIK
-268 VKPYNV
+268 VKTYN
-274 LAPNKTIKIKN
+274 LLPSNKITKIKN
-285 GRYNSDLDRNDKNDK
+285 GRYNSDLAVNEK
-300 KIEQNKEE
+300 KIEEKKDE

-321 NSFNSTKNKFLS
+321 NSYNSTKNKFLS

-342 RDEKDNLFNLNDK
+342 REEKDSLFNFNDK
-355 NCKTDL
+355 YSKTVL
-361 EDKKQSLYNLSTLN
+361 EDNKQSLYKLSTLN

-461 ELIEKLK
+461 KLIEKLK

-482 KYCLIFVKDLTEIF
+482 KYCLICVKDLTEIF
-496 HKLNIFYNIT
+496 HKLKIFYNIA

>member
-27 YIDKILNTYSNRNQD
+27 YIDKILNTYSNRNQE
-42 LVIESQNLCPGGKR
+42 VTIESQNLCPGGKR
-56 CKNYIIILNLEQK
+56 CKNYIIIMNLEQK

-137 IQPQIS
+137 LQPQIS
-143 EPYRLKLDFK
+143 EPYRLKLNFK
-153 NSNDENKNAEN
+153 NVNDENKIGEN
-164 KKMNAKKLI
+164 KKSNAKKLI

-195 EKSFLNKRQENNEI
+195 EKLFLNKKQENNDL
-209 KNNNGNDDE
+209 KNNNANNDE

-227 NHIFNKNNEL
+227 NHIFNNKNNEL
-237 IINKKL
+237 VINKKL
-243 EESKNRDFKKID
+243 EESKTRDIKKID
-255 SKNIRKSNLPKIK
+255 SKNIKKSNLPKIK
-268 VKPYNV
+268 VKTYN
-274 LAPNKTIKIKN
+274 LLPSNKITKIKN
-285 GRYNSDLDRNDKNDK
+285 GRYNSDLAVNEK
-300 KIEQNKEE
+300 KIEEKKDE

-321 NSFNSTKNKFLS
+321 NSYNSTKNKFLS

-342 RDEKDNLFNLNDK
+342 REEKDSLFNFTDK
-355 NCKTDL
+355 YSKTVL
-361 EDKKQSLYNLSTLN
+361 EDNKQSLYKLSTLN

-422 IKDNNLYNLDSFLKL
+422 IKDNNLYNLNSFLKL

-461 ELIEKLK
+461 KLIEKLK

-496 HKLNIFYNIT
+496 HKLKIFYNIA